1 VIAEQQTLP
10 QTQLRGALY
19 LLGFRREAENLI
31 HYSYSMVNLQG
42 MRMSGRAGRYVTV
55 DDLLS
60 MIKERIKQLVESR
73 KGEAGNLNSLAS
85 AALR

>member
-1 VIAEQQTLP
+1 
-10 QTQLRGALY
+10 
-19 LLGFRREAENLI
+19 
-31 HYSYSMVNLQG
+31 MVNLQG

-73 KGEAGNLNSLAS
+73 KGEAGT
-85 AALR
+85 